1 MSENEE
7 VLIDEPE
14 IIEPEIVEEDVAPEP
29 EPEPEKVPK
38 GVQKRIDEITREKYE
53 ERRERQRAQER
64 ADRLEAEL
72 AQLRNGSQQQQSRSL
87 PNGAPDP
94 DQYPAGRYDPDYLEA
109 LVDYKADMRF
119 QAERENQTLQQRK
132 QAMQQAEAKA
142 RETYVDYDEASQE
155 FLTHPLT
162 RVPAFTQ
169 LVLDAEAPTEIAY
182 YLGKNPLE
190 LDKISEMTPSQA
202 ARYIGKIEAMLSQD
216 KVSDAPKS
224 RASSAPKPIAPLGGA
239 KNTAVITDLSQA
251 KTMAEYNAL
260 RDKQLAAKK

>member
-1 MSENEE
+1 MSDE
-7 VLIDEPE
+7 VLIDQLIEEPVE
-14 IIEPEIVEEDVAPEP
+14 EIVGNPVEEINEP

-64 ADRLEAEL
+64 ADRLEAEI
-72 AQLRNGSQQQQSRSL
+72 AAIRNGAQQQQQRQL

-109 LVDYKADMRF
+109 LTDFKVQARF
-119 QAERENQTLQQRK
+119 EAQREQASLQQRK
-132 QAMQQAEAKA
+132 AAIQEAEAKA
-142 RETYVDYDEASQE
+142 RQQYPDYDHASEE
-155 FLTHPLT
+155 FLTHPLA

-169 LVLDAEAPTEIAY
+169 LVMDTDNPTEIAY
-182 YLGKNPLE
+182 YFGKNPVE

-202 ARYIGKIEAMLSQD
+202 ARYIGKIEASLAD
-216 KVSDAPKS
+216 KTSDAVVKK
-224 RASSAPKPIAPLGGA
+224 ASSAPKPIAALSGA
-239 KNTAVITDLSQA
+239 KNSGVITDLSQA

-260 RDKQLAAKK
+260 REKQLAAKK

>member
-1 MSENEE
+1 MSEEVIIEDVVEE
-7 VLIDEPE
+7 PIIEDAEAPE
-14 IIEPEIVEEDVAPEP
+14 IEEEQQ
-29 EPEPEKVPK
+29 PEPEKVPK

-72 AQLRNGSQQQQSRSL
+72 AAIRNGAQQQQARQL

-109 LVDYKADMRF
+109 LTDYKVQARF
-119 QAERENQTLQQRK
+119 EAQREQATLRQRK
-132 QAMQQAEAKA
+132 AAIQEAEAKA
-142 RETYVDYDEASQE
+142 REQYPDYNEASEE
-155 FLTHPLT
+155 FLTHPLA

-169 LVLDAEAPTEIAY
+169 LVMEAENPTEIAY
-182 YLGKNPLE
+182 YLGKNPVE

-202 ARYIGKIEAMLSQD
+202 ARYIGRIEASLAEKPSEQ
-216 KVSDAPKS
+216 PKK
-224 RASSAPKPIAPLGGA
+224 ASSAPKPISALSGA
-239 KNTAVITDLSQA
+239 KNSSVITDLSQA

-260 RDKQLAAKK
+260 REKQLAAKK

>member
-1 MSENEE
+1 MS
-7 VLIDEPE
+7 DE
-14 IIEPEIVEEDVAPEP
+14 IIDDVVEQPVEEIVEEPIEEVNEP

-72 AQLRNGSQQQQSRSL
+72 AAIRNGVQQQQQRQL

-109 LVDYKADMRF
+109 LTDYKVQARF
-119 QAERENQTLQQRK
+119 EAQREQATLQQRK
-132 QAMQQAEAKA
+132 AAIQEAEAKA
-142 RETYVDYDEASQE
+142 REQYPDYDHASEE
-155 FLTHPLT
+155 FLTHPLA

-169 LVLDAEAPTEIAY
+169 LVLDADNPTEIAY
-182 YLGKNPLE
+182 YLGKNPVE

-202 ARYIGKIEAMLSQD
+202 ARYIGRIEASLAE
-216 KVSDAPKS
+216 KTSDAVVKK
-224 RASSAPKPIAPLGGA
+224 ASSAPKPISALSGA
-239 KNTAVITDLSQA
+239 KNSSVITDLSQA

-260 RDKQLAAKK
+260 REKQLAAKK